1 MASVPPA
8 PPGASGSARLGRRGR
23 LGRLRPRPL
32 SRADATAAAVTA
44 TVSVLLGVPAGLLW
58 AATAP
63 LIDVPGALDGAE
75 SAFRA
80 AASAD
85 VGFGVIALGAGALCG
100 GVAWWRAFRRGWT
113 VPVALAAGGTGGALV
128 AAALGHLRNS
138 GHALAQVPPNLSLR
152 AHDVVDF
159 ALRTRQAIVL
169 WPVAALLVYVV
180 LAVGLTDPEPR
191 PEPVP
196 AEPAETAEPSEPS
209 GAAGSAETAETAEQV
224 SSG

>member
-8 PPGASGSARLGRRGR
+8 PPGASGSARLGRR
-23 LGRLRPRPL
+23 GRLRPRPL

-63 LIDVPGALDGAE
+63 LIDVPAALDGAE

-180 LAVGLTDPEPR
+180 LTVGLTDPEPR
-191 PEPVP
+191 PEAML
-196 AEPAETAEPSEPS
+196 AEPAEPSDPSVAAEPA
-209 GAAGSAETAETAEQV
+209 GAAGATGTAEQV